1 MADVEIDYPARFA
14 YKKTLTQTQDTDMKT
29 TTRQAYE
36 APDTSVD
43 FIEMEQCILSVVQT
57 NQLQDWD
64 NPNELY
70 DEDF

>member
-1 MADVEIDYPARFA
+1 MITIIG
-14 YKKTLTQTQDTDMKT
+14 K
-29 TTRQAYE
+29 AYE

-43 FIEMEQCILSVVQT
+43 FIEMEQCILSVVQP
-57 NQLQDWD
+57 NQLRDWE

>member
-1 MADVEIDYPARFA
+1 
-14 YKKTLTQTQDTDMKT
+14 MKT

-43 FIEMEQCILSVVQT
+43 FIEMEQCILSVVQP
-57 NQLQDWD
+57 NQLRDWD

>member
-1 MADVEIDYPARFA
+1 
-14 YKKTLTQTQDTDMKT
+14 MKT

-43 FIEMEQCILSVVQT
+43 FIEMAQCILSVVQPR
-57 NQLQDWD
+57 QLQDWD